1 MVTKLRYGNTN
12 TFLIRGAKGNVLV
25 DTDYAGALMM
35 FYKSL
40 KANGLTVKDINYVI
54 ATHYHPDHIGLIS
67 ELTGQGVKLII
78 ADSQSGSVHYSD
90 EIFAREPGLR
100 YKPIDESSAV
110 VISADESRSFLK
122 DLGIDGELFY
132 TPSHSEDSISLSLD
146 EGICI
151 VGDLEPYEYLAAYD
165 DNEKLKSDWDKVL
178 SYEPEV
184 IYYAHANEKLL
195 R

>member
-12 TFLIRGAKGNVLV
+12 TFFIRGAKGNVLV
-25 DTDYAGALMM
+25 DTDYAGTLMM

-67 ELTGQGVKLII
+67 ELIGQGVKLII

-90 EIFAREPGLR
+90 VIFAREPGLR

-122 DLGIDGELFY
+122 DPGIDGELFY

-165 DNEKLKSDWDKVL
+165 DNETLKSDWDKVL